1 MLLDGF
7 GIAQTANLQTTDRLL
22 LPIKKRIFI
31 RLQVPKGCCAAS
43 AGLLSRGCLECL
55 RSKDEVGN
63 SLEDYLTP
71 MLSLRLFDAHLLGA
85 VCARNE
91 SELVSGDLLQAV
103 GCSRHGIHSDHLPQV
118 LVLQLRRGLE
128 QLGVDSGEGSL
139 LFAGSSRVVL
149 FCNSCLKQVGCR
161 SLTGPQLLVARPR
174 LHLDRRV
181 VEKLSL
187 LQGHEV
193 LAHCCQLVQLAI
205 HLVEIA
211 DAQIQLLLGLP
222 QRVVGLAQTHEPRP
236 CRTALS
242 SRGCSTALRS
252 HLPSLFLELVKDGRQ
267 VLEGL
272 AVSAHLPYKF
282 RVEAP

>member
-1 MLLDGF
+1 MASEATIFFARAASLILPGHATAQRLLLMHAKAVQTTHVFLLPRARSRKRLADRGSQIHPESFASTTQTKGLGGDIREQFRELQPQGFSRCISLPGFLCWGRPRGSCSNCLFSLWLFEHRHGQQCMLLDGS

-31 RLQVPKGCCAAS
+31 RLQVPEGCRAAS

-55 RSKDEVGN
+55 LSKDEVGN

-85 VCARNE
+85 VRERNE

-139 LFAGSSRVVL
+139 LFAGSS
-149 FCNSCLKQVGCR
+149 GW
-161 SLTGPQLLVARPR
+161 
-174 LHLDRRV
+174 
-181 VEKLSL
+181 
-187 LQGHEV
+187 
-193 LAHCCQLVQLAI
+193 CCFA
-205 HLVEIA
+205 
-211 DAQIQLLLGLP
+211 
-222 QRVVGLAQTHEPRP
+222 
-236 CRTALS
+236 TAAS
-242 SRGCSTALRS
+242 S
-252 HLPSLFLELVKDGRQ
+252 K
-267 VLEGL
+267 
-272 AVSAHLPYKF
+272 
-282 RVEAP
+282 